1 MASLTNLRQSFKD
14 SELFAILTQLDDATR
29 PFTIYLNSLEMTVDY
44 DNYSFK
50 GTLAKAEKEFGDFEE
65 KMDKVMKEVKE
76 WKGKL
81 VEYSKLY

>member
-1 MASLTNLRQSFKD
+1 MASLTNLRKSFEG
-14 SELFAILTQLDDATR
+14 SELFAILTQLDDTTR
-29 PFTIYLNSLEMTVDY
+29 PFTVYLNSLAMTVDL

-50 GTLAKAEKEFGDFEE
+50 GTLANAEKEFGDFEE
-65 KMDKVMKEVKE
+65 KMDKVMKEVKD